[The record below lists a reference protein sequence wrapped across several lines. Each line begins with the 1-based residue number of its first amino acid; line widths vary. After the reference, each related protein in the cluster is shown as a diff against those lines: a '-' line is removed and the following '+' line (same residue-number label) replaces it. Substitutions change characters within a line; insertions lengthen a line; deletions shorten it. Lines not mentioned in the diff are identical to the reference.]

1 MSENSAEIT
10 RSVFPGQGDNIF
22 FCMLI
27 WNKNKLLLYSMGG
40 GIYRVGQGIRVHF
53 FILKL
58 IVPFIIKMK
67 YLIRRKLSPMFFSS
81 YQHVDMVK
89 VK

>member
-1 MSENSAEIT
+1 MTIAFAFSSPHYTSIMTGFVSFHGGSVSENSAEIT

-40 GIYRVGQGIRVHF
+40 VYIEWVKELE
-53 FILKL
+53 FISL
-58 IVPFIIKMK
+58 F
-67 YLIRRKLSPMFFSS
+67 
-81 YQHVDMVK
+81 
-89 VK
+89 